1 MIQKIG
7 PTSLKTKVYDSL
19 KKYIISLNIYL
30 KEADFHLDERQLST
44 KLGVSRTP
52 IREAVARLEQEGI
65 VKTIPRR
72 GVFVNR
78 KSKKELIE
86 IVTVWAGLEGYAAHL
101 IIKNSSETEIK
112 GLRKFCQYSKDNVL
126 SDLEN
131 YSHDNISF
139 HQHIMKL
146 TKVNLMSHVLES
158 QLVHLQFLR
167 KKFIFNSNR
176 ALKSIDEHED
186 IINSLLSK
194 NASKA
199 EKVLKNHALA
209 LVDRIEDSL
218 KK

>member
-7 PTSLKTKVYDSL
+7 PTNLKTKVYDSL

-30 KEADFHLDERQLST
+30 READFHLDERQLST

-72 GVFVNR
+72 GVYVNR

-101 IIKNSSETEIK
+101 IIKNSTDLEIK

-131 YSHDNISF
+131 YSSDNIAF

-167 KKFIFNSNR
+167 KKFIFNSDR
-176 ALKSIDEHED
+176 ALKSIDEHDE
-186 IINSLLSK
+186 IISALLSK
-194 NASKA
+194 NAIKA
-199 EKVLKNHALA
+199 EKVLRNHALA
-209 LVDRIEDSL
+209 LVDRIENSL

>member
-7 PTSLKTKVYDSL
+7 PINLKTKVYDSL

-101 IIKNSSETEIK
+101 IIKNSTDLEIK

-131 YSHDNISF
+131 YSRDNISF

-176 ALKSIDEHED
+176 ALKSIDEHEE
-186 IINSLLSK
+186 IITSLLSK

>member
-1 MIQKIG
+1 MFQKIG
-7 PTSLKTKVYDSL
+7 PTNLKTKVYDSL

-30 KEADFHLDERQLST
+30 READFHLDERQLST

-72 GVFVNR
+72 GVYVNR

-101 IIKNSSETEIK
+101 IIKNSNDLEIK

-131 YSHDNISF
+131 YSSDNISF

-167 KKFIFNSNR
+167 KKFIFNSDR
-176 ALKSIDEHED
+176 ALKSIDEHDE
-186 IINSLLSK
+186 IISALLSK
-194 NASKA
+194 NAVKA
-199 EKVLKNHALA
+199 EKVLRNHALA
-209 LVDRIEDSL
+209 LVDRIENSL

>member
-7 PTSLKTKVYDSL
+7 PINLKTKVYDSL

-86 IVTVWAGLEGYAAHL
+86 IVNVLNENPKCKL
-101 IIKNSSETEIK
+101 SSNFV
-112 GLRKFCQYSKDNVL
+112 LRKSP
-126 SDLEN
+126 
-131 YSHDNISF
+131 
-139 HQHIMKL
+139 
-146 TKVNLMSHVLES
+146 
-158 QLVHLQFLR
+158 QF
-167 KKFIFNSNR
+167 KKN
-176 ALKSIDEHED
+176 
-186 IINSLLSK
+186 
-194 NASKA
+194 
-199 EKVLKNHALA
+199 
-209 LVDRIEDSL
+209 
-218 KK
+218 

>member
-7 PTSLKTKVYDSL
+7 PTNLKTKVYDSL

-30 KEADFHLDERQLST
+30 KETDFHLDERQLST

-186 IINSLLSK
+186 IINALLSK

>member
-7 PTSLKTKVYDSL
+7 PTNLKTKVYDSL

-86 IVTVWAGLEGYAAHL
+86 IVTVWAGLEGYASHL
-101 IIKNSSETEIK
+101 IIKNSSDSEIK

-131 YSHDNISF
+131 YSRDNISF

>member
-1 MIQKIG
+1 MQKIG
-7 PTSLKTKVYDSL
+7 PVNLKTKVYDSL
-19 KKYIISLNIYL
+19 RKYIISLNIYL
-30 KEADFHLDERQLST
+30 KEVDFHLDERQLST

-78 KSKKELIE
+78 KTKKELIE

-101 IIKNSSETEIK
+101 IIQNSSDLEIK
-112 GLRKFCQYSKDNVL
+112 SLRNFCQYSKDNVL
-126 SDLEN
+126 SDLDN
-131 YSHDNISF
+131 YSNDNIRF
-139 HQHIMKL
+139 HQQIMKL

-167 KKFIFNSNR
+167 KKFIFVSDR
-176 ALKSIDEHED
+176 AVKSIDEHDE
-186 IINSLLSK
+186 IIVALLSK

-209 LVDRIEDSL
+209 LVDRIEDNL

>member
-7 PTSLKTKVYDSL
+7 PFNLKTKVYDSL

-30 KEADFHLDERQLST
+30 KEADFHLDERQLSS

-78 KSKKELIE
+78 KTKKELIE
-86 IVTVWAGLEGYAAHL
+86 IVTVWAGLEGYASHL
-101 IIKNSSETEIK
+101 IIRNSSDLEIK
-112 GLRKFCQYSKDNVL
+112 GLRKFCQYSKNNVL

-131 YSHDNISF
+131 YSRDNISF

-167 KKFIFNSNR
+167 KKFIFNSDR
-176 ALKSIDEHED
+176 ALKSIDEHEE

-209 LVDRIEDSL
+209 LVDRIEHNL

>member
-1 MIQKIG
+1 MQKIV
-7 PTSLKTKVYDSL
+7 PANLKTKVYDSL
-19 KKYIISLNIYL
+19 RKYIISLNIYL
-30 KEADFHLDERQLST
+30 KEVDFHLDERQLSA

-78 KSKKELIE
+78 KNKKELIE

-101 IIKNSSETEIK
+101 IIQNSSDLEIK
-112 GLRKFCQYSKDNVL
+112 ELRKFCQYSKDNVL
-126 SDLEN
+126 SDLDN
-131 YSHDNISF
+131 YSNDNIRF

-167 KKFIFNSNR
+167 KKFIFFKDR
-176 ALKSIDEHED
+176 ALKSIDEHDE
-186 IINSLLSK
+186 IIVALLSK
-194 NASKA
+194 NASRA

-209 LVDRIEDSL
+209 LVDRIEENF

>member
-167 KKFIFNSNR
+167 KKFNFNSNR

-186 IINSLLSK
+186 IINALLSK

>member
-1 MIQKIG
+1 MQKIG
-7 PTSLKTKVYDSL
+7 PVNLKTKVYDSL
-19 KKYIISLNIYL
+19 RKYIISLNIYL
-30 KEADFHLDERQLST
+30 KEVDFHLDERQLST

-78 KSKKELIE
+78 KTKKELIE

-101 IIKNSSETEIK
+101 IIQNSSDLEIK
-112 GLRKFCQYSKDNVL
+112 SLRNFCQYSKDNVL
-126 SDLEN
+126 SDLDN
-131 YSHDNISF
+131 YSNDNIRF

-167 KKFIFNSNR
+167 KKFIFVSDR
-176 ALKSIDEHED
+176 AVRSIDEHDE
-186 IINSLLSK
+186 IIVALLSK

-209 LVDRIEDSL
+209 LVDRIEDNL

>member
-101 IIKNSSETEIK
+101 IIKNSTDIEIK

-131 YSHDNISF
+131 YSRDNISF

-146 TKVNLMSHVLES
+146 TKINLMSHVLES

-176 ALKSIDEHED
+176 ALKSIDEHEE
-186 IINSLLSK
+186 IITSLLSK

>member
-186 IINSLLSK
+186 IINALLSK

>member
-7 PTSLKTKVYDSL
+7 PINLKTKVYDSL

-65 VKTIPRR
+65 VKTVPRR

-101 IIKNSSETEIK
+101 IIKNSTDLEIK

-131 YSHDNISF
+131 YSRDNISF

-176 ALKSIDEHED
+176 ALKSIDEHEE
-186 IINSLLSK
+186 IITSLLSK